1 MGHTPREPEMMAD
14 TTLIWCAG
22 TAPSGSLSLSLSA
35 RRWSLL
41 ESAHV
46 EGKMDSEVGRR
57 AEEWEEG
64 EGIPLAAGVGTEG
77 AQAVEVLQQLA
88 ATSPRGLLT

>member
-1 MGHTPREPEMMAD
+1 MEHTPREPEMMAD

-41 ESAHV
+41 ESALV
-46 EGKMDSEVGRR
+46 ESGMNGEEGRR
-57 AEEWEEG
+57 AEEWEQG
-64 EGIPLAAGVGTEG
+64 EGSTACDGCGD
-77 AQAVEVLQQLA
+77 
-88 ATSPRGLLT
+88 